1 MSGGPYYGKYRGT
14 VVNNVDPLQ
23 IGRLL
28 VIVPDVGGL
37 APSTWCN
44 PCFPVAGMQM
54 GIIAVPVIGS
64 GVYVEFEQG
73 DPDYP
78 VWTGCWIATAA
89 EKPML
94 AATAPPPIPSITLE
108 TPLKNGIVISDGGGP
123 MGVGG
128 IVIKSTSGAMIAI
141 NDTGITIMNGK
152 GATITM
158 MGPTID
164 LNAGALTVT

>member
-23 IGRLL
+23 IGRLM
-28 VIVPDVGGL
+28 VIVPDVTGL
-37 APSTWCN
+37 APGTWCN

-73 DPDYP
+73 DPDFP
-78 VWTGCWIATAA
+78 IWTGCFMGSAA

-94 AATAPPPIPSITLE
+94 ANTAPPPVPSITLQ
-108 TPLKNGIVISDGGGP
+108 TPLNNGIVISDGLGP

-128 IVIKSTSGAMIAI
+128 IVIKSTSGAMIAV
-141 NDTGITIMNGK
+141 NDVGITITNGK

-158 MGPTID
+158 MGPTVDIN
-164 LNAGALTVT
+164 LGALTVT